1 MKIVVAHLDFCSRKG
16 VSMEL
21 TVEFYFDGFDPTVL
35 EGYEFTLEGRVLKAT
50 GQLDDLME
58 ILHIIDV
65 TTTGDRYVC
74 VR

>member
-1 MKIVVAHLDFCSRKG
+1 
-16 VSMEL
+16 MEL
-21 TVEFYFDGFDPTVL
+21 IVEFNFDGFDPAVL

-58 ILHIIDV
+58 ILHIIDT
-65 TTTGDRYVC
+65 TTTGDRFVW